1 MTIEELVLKI
11 QKALPGADVYAQ
23 DLTGAGNHFE
33 AVVVSDALVGKSRL
47 QRHRLVMDPFLE
59 DMKGPLH
66 ALTIKT
72 YTQEEWA
79 NV

>member
-11 QKALPGADVYAQ
+11 QATLPGAEVFAQ
-23 DLTGAGNHFE
+23 DLTGQGNHFE
-33 AVVVSDALVGKSRL
+33 AVVVSEAFRGQGRL
-47 QRHRLVMDPFLE
+47 ARHRLVMDPFSE

-72 YTQEEWA
+72 YTAEEWA
-79 NV
+79 KV